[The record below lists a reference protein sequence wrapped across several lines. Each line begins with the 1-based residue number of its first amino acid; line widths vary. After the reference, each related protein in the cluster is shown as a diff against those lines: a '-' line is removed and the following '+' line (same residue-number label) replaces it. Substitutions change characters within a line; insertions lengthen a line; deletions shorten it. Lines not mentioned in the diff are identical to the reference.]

1 MSRDFQKLEVF
12 HDADGLVLDV
22 YRVTAAM
29 PVAERF
35 GLQIQIRR
43 AAVSVPSNIVEGTAK
58 PTTADYCRFL
68 HVARGSARECGYL
81 IGLAVRL
88 RMIDDEIGP
97 AVVARYDRIQGKL
110 FNLTRVLERTRRV

>member
-12 HDADGLVLDV
+12 HQSDALVLDV

-29 PVAERF
+29 PMAERF

-81 IGLAVRL
+81 VGLAVRL
-88 RMIDDEIGP
+88 RMIREETGLAIVG
-97 AVVARYDRIQGKL
+97 RYDRIQGKL
-110 FNLTRVLERTRRV
+110 FNLTRSLERSRQT